1 MQIYKLIVV
10 FSFFFYTSLIAQW
23 DEKSSLNAQKVGE
36 VYELIDKLYVDDV
49 DYEAISDA
57 AIVAMLE
64 ELDPHSTYIPADD
77 VAQANERINGS
88 FVGIGIRFQILKDTL
103 LVVNCI
109 PGGPSEKVGIQSGDK
124 IVTIEGENV
133 AGTGLKN
140 TDVRERLLGEKGTK
154 VSIEVM
160 RRKISNPLDFTITR
174 DKIPVHSVV
183 SKYMVDDEVGYIK
196 LTNFSRTT
204 GEEIRTAIKEL
215 NKKGM
220 KSLIFDLQG
229 NPGGLLYGAKYVAD
243 EFLKDDQLIVYSE
256 GRAQP
261 KSVLVADR
269 KGNFESGS
277 LVVLIDENAASASE
291 IVSGAI
297 QDWDRG
303 LVVGRRSFGKGL
315 VQRPLELSSGGQV
328 RLTIARYFTP
338 SGRFIQKPYDDLE
351 SYRKDYYERYISG
364 EMSNKDSIKLNDSL
378 KYETLVNKRMVY
390 GGGGIMPDA
399 FVPLDTTEYSDFYRK
414 LSRSGV
420 INTFTT
426 TYAADFRDEIKKD
439 YPDFISFKEGF
450 ETDENFMNKFFGY
463 AVRENEGLV
472 FVQEDYE
479 ISKDILQKRLKAMIA
494 QNIWD
499 FSAYY
504 EIMNE
509 KNEIFMRAYEIIKGD
524 EYNSFNLTVN

>member
-1 MQIYKLIVV
+1 MNIFKLVIA
-10 FSFFFYTSLIAQW
+10 FFLLTTFHLTAQW
-23 DEKSSLNAQKVGE
+23 DGKSSDNAQKVGE
-36 VYELIDKLYVDDV
+36 VYEYINKLYVDDV
-49 DYEAISDA
+49 DYDAISDA

-77 VAQANERINGS
+77 VERANERIDGS

-109 PGGPSEKVGIQSGDK
+109 PGGPSEKVGLMAGDK

-140 TDVRERLLGEKGTK
+140 TDVRKRLLGEKGSK
-154 VSIEVM
+154 VSIEVK
-160 RRKISNPLDFTITR
+160 RRKTKKPLDFTITR

-183 SKYMVDDEVGYIK
+183 STYMVDDEVGYIK

-204 GEEIRTAIKEL
+204 GDEMRSAIKKL
-215 NKKGM
+215 NEKGM
-220 KSLIFDLQG
+220 KSLILDLQG

-243 EFLKDDQLIVYSE
+243 EFLKDEKLIVYSE
-256 GRAQP
+256 GRSQP

-269 KGNFESGS
+269 KGNFEKGK
-277 LVVLIDENAASASE
+277 LVVLIDESAASASE

-303 LVVGRRSFGKGL
+303 LIVGRRSFGKGL
-315 VQRPLELSSGGQV
+315 VQRPLELSSGGQI

-351 SYRKDYYERYISG
+351 SYRKDYYERYKSG
-364 EMSNKDSIKLNDSL
+364 EMTNKDSIKLNDSL
-378 KYETLVNKRMVY
+378 KYKTMINERTVY
-390 GGGGIMPDA
+390 GGGGIMPDV
-399 FVPLDTTEYSDFYRK
+399 FVPLDTLEYSEFYRK

-426 TYAADFRDEIKKD
+426 TYADENRDQIKENHESFADFKDNFEIDED
-439 YPDFISFKEGF
+439 
-450 ETDENFMNKFFGY
+450 FMNKFFGY
-463 AVRENEGLV
+463 AVRENEDLT
-472 FVQEDYE
+472 FVEEDYE

-509 KNEIFMRAYEIIKGD
+509 KNEIFMRAYEVLKGN
-524 EYNSFNLTVN
+524 EYDLFDLTVN

>member
-1 MQIYKLIVV
+1 MQIHKLILV
-10 FSFFFYTSLIAQW
+10 FYLLIASMSIAQW
-23 DEKSSLNAQKVGE
+23 DDESSANAQKVGE
-36 VYELIDKLYVDDV
+36 VYEFINKLYVDDV

-77 VAQANERINGS
+77 VARANERIDGS

-109 PGGPSEKVGIQSGDK
+109 PGGPSEKVGLMAGDK
-124 IVTIEGENV
+124 IVKIEGENV

-154 VSIEVM
+154 VSIEVN
-160 RRKISNPLDFTITR
+160 RRKSKKPLDFTITR

-183 SKYMVDDEVGYIK
+183 SSYMVDDKVGYIK

-204 GEEIRTAIKEL
+204 GEEIRSAIKEL
-215 NKKGM
+215 NDKGM
-220 KSLIFDLQG
+220 KSLILDLQG

-243 EFLKDDQLIVYSE
+243 EFLKDEKLIVYSE
-256 GRAQP
+256 GRSQP

-269 KGNFESGS
+269 KGNFEAGE
-277 LVVLIDENAASASE
+277 LVILIDENAASASE

-303 LVVGRRSFGKGL
+303 LIVGRRSFGKGL
-315 VQRPLELSSGGQV
+315 VQRPLELSSGGEI

-351 SYRKDYYERYISG
+351 SYRKDYYERYKSG
-364 EMSNKDSIKLNDSL
+364 EMTNKDSIKLNDSL
-378 KYETLVNKRMVY
+378 KYKTMINERTVY
-390 GGGGIMPDA
+390 GGGGIMPDV
-399 FVPLDTTEYSDFYRK
+399 FVPLDTLEYSEFYRK

-426 TYAADFRDEIKKD
+426 TYADENRDQLKKD
-439 YPDFISFKEGF
+439 YKDFADFKANF
-450 ETDENFMNKFFGY
+450 ETDESFMNKFFGY
-463 AVRENEGLV
+463 AVRENEDLT
-472 FVQEDYE
+472 FVEEDYE

-509 KNEIFMRAYEIIKGD
+509 KNEIFMRAYDIIK
-524 EYNSFNLTVN
+524 EYEYDLFNLTVN